1 MHLYNK
7 DGSITKYDNIY
18 KIMDEH
24 YYTRLNMYV
33 RRKEYDLNN
42 IEKTIKHLE
51 AKMRFINDVIN
62 EVIVVNKQSKKS
74 IIEKLSELKYPFYE
88 KEMIIDYE
96 EGREIKSE
104 YNYLLNLS
112 IYNFTSEKLEE
123 LQNDIDKNKEEFNS
137 LENMDTKDIWRKEL
151 DVFEEKYDE
160 WLKNKQ

>member
-7 DGSITKYDNIY
+7 YGSITKYDNIY

-24 YYTRLNMYV
+24 YYTRLNMYG
-33 RRKEYDLNN
+33 RRKEYDLD
-42 IEKTIKHLE
+42 IIKKTIKYLE
-51 AKMRFINDVIN
+51 TKMRFINDVIN

-74 IIEKLSELKYPFYE
+74 IIEKLSELEYPFYE

-137 LENMDTKDIWRKEL
+137 LENMDIKDIWRKEL

-160 WLKNKQ
+160 WLKNK

>member
-1 MHLYNK
+1 
-7 DGSITKYDNIY
+7 
-18 KIMDEH
+18 MDEH
-24 YYTRLNMYV
+24 YYTRLNMYG
-33 RRKEYDLNN
+33 RRKEYDLD
-42 IEKTIKHLE
+42 IIKKTIKYLE
-51 AKMRFINDVIN
+51 TKMRFINDVIN

-74 IIEKLSELKYPFYE
+74 IIEKLSELEYPFYE

-137 LENMDTKDIWRKEL
+137 LENMDIKDIWRKEL

-160 WLKNKQ
+160 WLKNK